1 MPHHLRFRY
10 GHEDAIRLSCRY
22 LAPDGTVKMWLY
34 LGIVALVLMLA
45 TYAHAIPNTRTA
57 SVSDI
62 TADSATVR
70 FTTLSDGNSIV
81 QYGLTSKYGRTV
93 TVAEPTNNH
102 SVTIE
107 SLEPGTTFHYRVK
120 STDQY
125 GYTSMSPDM
134 TFTTLAKNPALA
146 TDLAA
151 ASTVVRSAGQSPYAE
166 HSV

>member
-1 MPHHLRFRY
+1 
-10 GHEDAIRLSCRY
+10 
-22 LAPDGTVKMWLY
+22 MWMY

-45 TYAHAIPNTRTA
+45 TYTHAIPNTRTA

-62 TADSATVR
+62 TADSAMVS
-70 FTTLSDGNSIV
+70 FTTLSDGNSIL

-93 TVAEPTNNH
+93 TVAELTKNH

-120 STDQY
+120 SMDQY

-134 TFTTLAKNPALA
+134 TFTTLAKNPAPA
-146 TDLAA
+146 TDSAA
-151 ASTVVRSAGQSPYAE
+151 AAGTVVRSAGQSPYAE
-166 HSV
+166 RSV